1 MEATKSPSA
10 GEPRAEQVCVLSLR
24 GHPSITQP
32 RAQTG
37 SGNGIA
43 PRWAASSNPSI
54 GRRRP
59 EHGHSARARPVA
71 KCGKCDAC
79 HDASTRPFWSKRTR
93 RMGYPSMGSNR
104 TATDR
109 TSGAASAQARRPRR
123 RRDGR
128 RAVLVKEVRRDA
140 EGVGG
145 FPSGRGTRGGAV
157 SEPCSQD
164 RSRLVASPALAASSR
179 PSALG
184 LSIDAPRNAR

>member
-1 MEATKSPSA
+1 VERFPARSGKWVTNSPAGGCSWGNDAAQGRAWRRPSA
-10 GEPRAEQVCVLSLR
+10 RIRAPAMSSWRL
-24 GHPSITQP
+24 
-32 RAQTG
+32 
-37 SGNGIA
+37 
-43 PRWAASSNPSI
+43 ASSDASSQFAGSATPATMPALARFGQNGPVEWVT
-54 GRRRP
+54 R
-59 EHGHSARARPVA
+59 EHGLKPHS
-71 KCGKCDAC
+71 
-79 HDASTRPFWSKRTR
+79 HW
-93 RMGYPSMGSNR
+93 
-104 TATDR
+104 DR

-145 FPSGRGTRGGAV
+145 FPSRRGTRDGAV